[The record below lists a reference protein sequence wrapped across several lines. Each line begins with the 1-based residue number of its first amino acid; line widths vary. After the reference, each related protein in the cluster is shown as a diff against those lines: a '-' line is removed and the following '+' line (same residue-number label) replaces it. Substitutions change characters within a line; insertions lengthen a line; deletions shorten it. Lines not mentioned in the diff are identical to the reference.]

1 MSYTR
6 RRFLATL
13 SMVGASG
20 LLGAPSSAAAEGVL
34 ETTTVRLA
42 DDGGICFS
50 PGVAEELLRAEGF
63 TDVRYVP
70 MIGEPRT
77 FASAGVDFKGIA
89 PWDVAVRLDGGEAV
103 VVLGGVHIG
112 CFELFARE
120 GIRSVA
126 DLKGKSVGSDWTRL
140 LALMAANVGLD
151 PLKDIRLV
159 TDPAQK
165 PMELFAEGNVDAFL
179 GFPPQPQELRARH
192 IGHVILNTTLDRPW
206 SQYFCCMLVGNQEY
220 VRNYPVATKRVL
232 RAVIKAA
239 EFCASE
245 PSRAAQRLVEG
256 GFVRRY
262 DHAFETLSN
271 IPYDKWR
278 DYDAEDTIRFYALR
292 LHEAG
297 MIKATPQKIIADG
310 TDWRF
315 LNELKREL
323 KA

>member
-140 LALMAANVGLD
+140 LALMAAAGGQPGNTSAIIRSRPSGCCGRSSRPLNSALANRRVPRSGL
-151 PLKDIRLV
+151 
-159 TDPAQK
+159 
-165 PMELFAEGNVDAFL
+165 
-179 GFPPQPQELRARH
+179 
-192 IGHVILNTTLDRPW
+192 
-206 SQYFCCMLVGNQEY
+206 S
-220 VRNYPVATKRVL
+220 
-232 RAVIKAA
+232 KAGL
-239 EFCASE
+239 SDGMTM
-245 PSRAAQRLVEG
+245 PSRR
-256 GFVRRY
+256 
-262 DHAFETLSN
+262 
-271 IPYDKWR
+271 
-278 DYDAEDTIRFYALR
+278 
-292 LHEAG
+292 
-297 MIKATPQKIIADG
+297 
-310 TDWRF
+310 
-315 LNELKREL
+315 
-323 KA
+323 